1 MTTSSHLRLLALA
14 TLTSGA
20 LAAIGCGSSG
30 STDAEA
36 SATAEATSKPKK
48 AASAS
53 ASASAKPSA
62 TAAATAAP
70 SGSAE
75 AKPPV
80 PTGPLPPVELR
91 DRKSASF
98 DGKEVSAEICKLDE
112 TAPMMHHDSFDK
124 AIRGV
129 AAAPGGLVYV
139 LDHEGKLRRYTS
151 SKGGECVLE
160 LDKGFGEGGILTL
173 AAEAEKADY
182 FDTLTIDGKGD
193 VYVSGFIAAP
203 IKVSGG
209 SATPACKD
217 TGRLYVDTKSSSAF
231 QRKNQVDLAAEC
243 KSSEVKHDLGKE
255 ASIDTFVPHGADV
268 LAAYSQKEK
277 DKNVYK
283 VALLSGGKKKWAVG
297 DADGDGQMCNIGGVT
312 GCGFGVCAVDA
323 NCRSLKVIDGK
334 GKLLG
339 AAKINDLL
347 GLSYPWPR
355 ALSVGDGTAY
365 MAATHRGNVKGDDRN
380 YGMVFRIKGL
390 N

>member
-1 MTTSSHLRLLALA
+1 MIHPTSTVRSLLVFA
-14 TLTSGA
+14 TLSVGA
-20 LAAIGCGSSG
+20 LAAAACGSSG
-30 STDAEA
+30 SDAAATA
-36 SATAEATSKPKK
+36 SAEATSKPKK
-48 AASAS
+48 AASAK
-53 ASASAKPSA
+53 ASASAKPTA
-62 TAAATAAP
+62 TAAATA

-75 AKPPV
+75 AKPPM

-91 DRKSASF
+91 DRKSATF
-98 DGKEVSAEICKLDE
+98 GGKEVSAEICKLDE
-112 TAPMMHHDSFDK
+112 TGPMMGHESFDK

-151 SKGGECVLE
+151 SKGGECVLT

-173 AAEAEKADY
+173 EADAEKADY

-203 IKVSGG
+203 RKVSGG
-209 SATPACKD
+209 TATTACKD
-217 TGRLYVDTKSSSAF
+217 TGRLFVDTKGSSAF
-231 QRKNQVDLAAEC
+231 QRKNQVDLAADC
-243 KSSEVKHDLGKE
+243 KATEVKHDLGKE
-255 ASIDTFVPHGADV
+255 ASTDMFVPFGADV

-297 DADGDGQMCNIGGVT
+297 DADGDGQMCNIGSVT
-312 GCGFGVCAVDA
+312 SCGLGVCAVDA
-323 NCRSLKVIDGK
+323 NCRSLKVIDTS

-339 AAKINDLL
+339 ATKINDLL

-355 ALSVGDGTAY
+355 GLSIGDGTAY
-365 MAATHRGNVKGDDRN
+365 MAATHKGNAKGDDRN